1 MDLNKR
7 NQVIGSKYKLYL
19 LKIDLNK
26 RNQVIENKYKLYRER
41 YNSDSEQKHENE

>member
-7 NQVIGSKYKLYL
+7 NQVIGSKYKLYI

-26 RNQVIENKYKLYRER
+26 RNQVIENKYKFQRER
-41 YNSDSEQKHENE
+41 HNLVSDQKHANE